1 MSGKHVAV
9 KESRSVGLIKAFI
22 YLIAAGVA
30 YYLVFTHARELLNI
44 MSSKTIK
51 APLVSM
57 SIVVVVAY
65 LYGTAVAQFIKHT
78 LEEKLSSQNLR
89 EE

>member
-1 MSGKHVAV
+1 M
-9 KESRSVGLIKAFI
+9 LKALV

-30 YYLVFTHARELLNI
+30 YYLVFTHARELLSI

-65 LYGTAVAQFIKHT
+65 LYGTAVAKLIKHT
-78 LEEKLSSQNLR
+78 LEDKLSSQNLR